1 MRKKGMLEKIQKE
14 WLSNIQKDLLSGFVV
29 GLSVIPETAGFAIM
43 VGLDVGVAFYTTFYM
58 AFILSLFGARK
69 AMISAAAGS
78 VALILVGV
86 VKNYGLEYAGV
97 ATLMAGI
104 LQILLGYLKIGNL
117 LKFIPQSVMYGFV
130 NALGILLLM
139 EQFKFLQNQNLGVFI
154 LLFIGILIIYLFPLI
169 TKKIPSNLI
178 CILAISAIALIFDV
192 HAPNLGSIEQGV
204 SGFHFIIIPKNL
216 DFKIVIELLPYAL
229 SLALVGT
236 IESLLTAKTLDV
248 ILKDGVSDK
257 NKETKA
263 QGLGNIISG
272 LLGGMTGCALV
283 GQSIINAK
291 SGAKTRLSTFFAG
304 FSLMVL
310 ILVFNEYV
318 VKIPIVA
325 VVAVM
330 VMISFT
336 TFNFQSIMN
345 IKKIK
350 LYDTLNMLLVVA
362 VVLYTHNLAI
372 GVVVGVLV
380 NALWIKSKG
389 IAWIFV
395 IKKRWVKSM
404 APDVGFE
411 PTTKRLTAAYSTAE
425 LIWNFA
431 QKEILVCFL

>member
-1 MRKKGMLEKIQKE
+1 MFEKIQKE

-58 AFILSLFGARK
+58 AFVLSLFGARK

-117 LKFIPQSVMYGFV
+117 LRFIPQSVMYGFV
-130 NALGILLLM
+130 NALGILLLT

-154 LLFIGILIIYLFPLI
+154 LLAIGILIIYLFPLI

-178 CILAISAIALIFDV
+178 CILIVSAIALIFDM

-336 TFNFQSIMN
+336 TFNFQSVMN

-389 IAWIFV
+389 IA
-395 IKKRWVKSM
+395 
-404 APDVGFE
+404 
-411 PTTKRLTAAYSTAE
+411 
-425 LIWNFA
+425 
-431 QKEILVCFL
+431 

>member
-1 MRKKGMLEKIQKE
+1 MLEKIQKE

-58 AFILSLFGARK
+58 AFVLSLFGARK

-97 ATLMAGI
+97 ATLMAGV

-117 LKFIPQSVMYGFV
+117 LRFIPQSVMYGFV
-130 NALGILLLM
+130 NALGILLLT
-139 EQFKFLQNQNLGVFI
+139 EQFKFLENQNLGVFI
-154 LLFIGILIIYLFPLI
+154 LLAIGILIIYLFPLI

-178 CILAISAIALIFDV
+178 CILIVSAIALIFDM

-216 DFKIVIELLPYAL
+216 DFKIMIELLPYAL

-336 TFNFQSIMN
+336 TFNFQSVMN

-389 IAWIFV
+389 IA
-395 IKKRWVKSM
+395 
-404 APDVGFE
+404 
-411 PTTKRLTAAYSTAE
+411 
-425 LIWNFA
+425 
-431 QKEILVCFL
+431 

>member
-1 MRKKGMLEKIQKE
+1 MFEKIQKE

-58 AFILSLFGARK
+58 AFVLSLFGARK

-97 ATLMAGI
+97 ATLMAGM

-117 LKFIPQSVMYGFV
+117 LRFIPQSVMYGFV

-154 LLFIGILIIYLFPLI
+154 LLATGILIIYLFPLI

-178 CILAISAIALIFDV
+178 CILIVSAIALIFDM

-216 DFKIVIELLPYAL
+216 DFKMVVELLPYAL

-336 TFNFQSIMN
+336 TFNFQSIIN
-345 IKKIK
+345 IKTIK

-389 IAWIFV
+389 IA
-395 IKKRWVKSM
+395 
-404 APDVGFE
+404 
-411 PTTKRLTAAYSTAE
+411 
-425 LIWNFA
+425 
-431 QKEILVCFL
+431 

>member
-1 MRKKGMLEKIQKE
+1 MLEKIQKE

-58 AFILSLFGARK
+58 AFVLSLFGARK

-97 ATLMAGI
+97 ATLMAGM

-154 LLFIGILIIYLFPLI
+154 LLAIGILIIYLFPLI

-178 CILAISAIALIFDV
+178 CILIVSAIALIFDM

-336 TFNFQSIMN
+336 TFNFQSIIN

-362 VVLYTHNLAI
+362 VVLCTHNLAI

-389 IAWIFV
+389 IA
-395 IKKRWVKSM
+395 
-404 APDVGFE
+404 
-411 PTTKRLTAAYSTAE
+411 
-425 LIWNFA
+425 
-431 QKEILVCFL
+431 

>member
-1 MRKKGMLEKIQKE
+1 MFEKIQKE

-58 AFILSLFGARK
+58 AFVLSLFGARK

-97 ATLMAGI
+97 ATLMAGM

-117 LKFIPQSVMYGFV
+117 LRFIPQSVMYGFV

-139 EQFKFLQNQNLGVFI
+139 EQFKFLQNQNLGVFV
-154 LLFIGILIIYLFPLI
+154 LLAIGILIIYLFPLI

-178 CILAISAIALIFDV
+178 CILAVSAIALIFDV

-336 TFNFQSIMN
+336 TFNFQSIIN

-389 IAWIFV
+389 IA
-395 IKKRWVKSM
+395 
-404 APDVGFE
+404 
-411 PTTKRLTAAYSTAE
+411 
-425 LIWNFA
+425 
-431 QKEILVCFL
+431 

>member
-1 MRKKGMLEKIQKE
+1 MLEKIQKE

-58 AFILSLFGARK
+58 AFVLSLFGARK

-86 VKNYGLEYAGV
+86 VKNYGLEYAGM
-97 ATLMAGI
+97 ATLMAGM

-117 LKFIPQSVMYGFV
+117 LRFIPQSVMYGFV

-236 IESLLTAKTLDV
+236 IESLLTAKTLDI

-336 TFNFQSIMN
+336 TFNFQSVIN

-362 VVLYTHNLAI
+362 VVLCTHNLAI

-389 IAWIFV
+389 IA
-395 IKKRWVKSM
+395 
-404 APDVGFE
+404 
-411 PTTKRLTAAYSTAE
+411 
-425 LIWNFA
+425 
-431 QKEILVCFL
+431 

>member
-1 MRKKGMLEKIQKE
+1 MLEKIQKE

-58 AFILSLFGARK
+58 AFVLSFFGARK

-97 ATLMAGI
+97 ATLMAGV

-117 LKFIPQSVMYGFV
+117 LRFIPQSVMYGFV

-139 EQFKFLQNQNLGVFI
+139 EQFKFLQNQNLGVFV
-154 LLFIGILIIYLFPLI
+154 LLAIGILIIYLFPLI

-178 CILAISAIALIFDV
+178 CILAVSAIALIFDV

-216 DFKIVIELLPYAL
+216 DFKIMIELLPYAL

-336 TFNFQSIMN
+336 TFNFQSVMN
-345 IKKIK
+345 IKTIK

-389 IAWIFV
+389 IA
-395 IKKRWVKSM
+395 
-404 APDVGFE
+404 
-411 PTTKRLTAAYSTAE
+411 
-425 LIWNFA
+425 
-431 QKEILVCFL
+431 

>member
-1 MRKKGMLEKIQKE
+1 MFEKIQKE

-58 AFILSLFGARK
+58 AFVLSLFGARK

-97 ATLMAGI
+97 ATLMAGV

-117 LKFIPQSVMYGFV
+117 LRFIPQSVMYGFV

-154 LLFIGILIIYLFPLI
+154 LLAIGILIIYLFPLI
-169 TKKIPSNLI
+169 TKKIPSNLV
-178 CILAISAIALIFDV
+178 CILAVSAIALIFDM

-216 DFKIVIELLPYAL
+216 DFKIMIELLPYAL

-336 TFNFQSIMN
+336 TFNFQSIIN

-389 IAWIFV
+389 IA
-395 IKKRWVKSM
+395 
-404 APDVGFE
+404 
-411 PTTKRLTAAYSTAE
+411 
-425 LIWNFA
+425 
-431 QKEILVCFL
+431 

>member
-1 MRKKGMLEKIQKE
+1 MFEKIQKE

-58 AFILSLFGARK
+58 AFVLSLFGARK

-117 LKFIPQSVMYGFV
+117 LRFIPQSVMYGFV

-178 CILAISAIALIFDV
+178 CILAVSAIALIFDM

-216 DFKIVIELLPYAL
+216 DFKIVIGLLPYAL

-336 TFNFQSIMN
+336 TFNFQSVMN

-389 IAWIFV
+389 IA
-395 IKKRWVKSM
+395 
-404 APDVGFE
+404 
-411 PTTKRLTAAYSTAE
+411 
-425 LIWNFA
+425 
-431 QKEILVCFL
+431 

>member
-1 MRKKGMLEKIQKE
+1 MFEKIQKE

-58 AFILSLFGARK
+58 AFVLSFFGARK

-117 LKFIPQSVMYGFV
+117 LRFIPQSVMYGFV

-154 LLFIGILIIYLFPLI
+154 LLAIGILIIYLFPLV

-178 CILAISAIALIFDV
+178 CILIVSAIALIFDM

-216 DFKIVIELLPYAL
+216 DFKMVVGLLPYAL

-336 TFNFQSIMN
+336 TFNFQSVMN

-389 IAWIFV
+389 IA
-395 IKKRWVKSM
+395 
-404 APDVGFE
+404 
-411 PTTKRLTAAYSTAE
+411 
-425 LIWNFA
+425 
-431 QKEILVCFL
+431 

>member
-1 MRKKGMLEKIQKE
+1 MLEKIQKE

-58 AFILSLFGARK
+58 AFVLSLFGARK

-117 LKFIPQSVMYGFV
+117 LRFIPQSVMYGFV
-130 NALGILLLM
+130 NALGILLLT

-154 LLFIGILIIYLFPLI
+154 LLAIGILIIYLFPLI
-169 TKKIPSNLI
+169 TKKIPSNLV
-178 CILAISAIALIFDV
+178 CILIVSAIALIFDM

-336 TFNFQSIMN
+336 TFNFQSVIN

-389 IAWIFV
+389 IA
-395 IKKRWVKSM
+395 
-404 APDVGFE
+404 
-411 PTTKRLTAAYSTAE
+411 
-425 LIWNFA
+425 
-431 QKEILVCFL
+431 

>member
-58 AFILSLFGARK
+58 AFVLSLFGARK

-117 LKFIPQSVMYGFV
+117 LRFIPQSVMYGFV

-154 LLFIGILIIYLFPLI
+154 LLIIGILIIYLFPLI

-178 CILAISAIALIFDV
+178 CILIVSAIALIFDM

-336 TFNFQSIMN
+336 TFNFQSVIN

-389 IAWIFV
+389 IA
-395 IKKRWVKSM
+395 
-404 APDVGFE
+404 
-411 PTTKRLTAAYSTAE
+411 
-425 LIWNFA
+425 
-431 QKEILVCFL
+431 

>member
-1 MRKKGMLEKIQKE
+1 MFEKIQKE
-14 WLSNIQKDLLSGFVV
+14 WLSNVQKDLLSGFVV

-58 AFILSLFGARK
+58 AFVLSLFGARK

-117 LKFIPQSVMYGFV
+117 LRFIPQSVMYGFV

-154 LLFIGILIIYLFPLI
+154 LLAIGILIIYLFPLI

-178 CILAISAIALIFDV
+178 CILIVSAIALIFDV

-216 DFKIVIELLPYAL
+216 DFKMVLELLPYAL

-389 IAWIFV
+389 IA
-395 IKKRWVKSM
+395 
-404 APDVGFE
+404 
-411 PTTKRLTAAYSTAE
+411 
-425 LIWNFA
+425 
-431 QKEILVCFL
+431 

>member
-1 MRKKGMLEKIQKE
+1 MFEKIQKE

-58 AFILSLFGARK
+58 AFVLSLFGARK

-117 LKFIPQSVMYGFV
+117 LRFIPQSVMYGFV

-178 CILAISAIALIFDV
+178 CILIVSAIALIFDM

-216 DFKIVIELLPYAL
+216 DFKILIGLLPYAL

-336 TFNFQSIMN
+336 TFNFQSIIN

-389 IAWIFV
+389 IA
-395 IKKRWVKSM
+395 
-404 APDVGFE
+404 
-411 PTTKRLTAAYSTAE
+411 
-425 LIWNFA
+425 
-431 QKEILVCFL
+431 

>member
-1 MRKKGMLEKIQKE
+1 MFEKIQKE

-58 AFILSLFGARK
+58 AFVLSLFGARK

-97 ATLMAGI
+97 ATLMAGV

-154 LLFIGILIIYLFPLI
+154 LLAIGILIIYLFPLI

-178 CILAISAIALIFDV
+178 CILAVSAIALIFDM

-216 DFKIVIELLPYAL
+216 DFKMVAGLLPYAL

-336 TFNFQSIMN
+336 TFNFQSIIN

-389 IAWIFV
+389 IA
-395 IKKRWVKSM
+395 
-404 APDVGFE
+404 
-411 PTTKRLTAAYSTAE
+411 
-425 LIWNFA
+425 
-431 QKEILVCFL
+431 

>member
-1 MRKKGMLEKIQKE
+1 MFEKIQKE

-58 AFILSLFGARK
+58 AFVLSLFGARK

-117 LKFIPQSVMYGFV
+117 LKFIPQSVMHGFV
-130 NALGILLLM
+130 NALGILLLI

-169 TKKIPSNLI
+169 TKKIPSNLV
-178 CILAISAIALIFDV
+178 CILAVSAIALIFDV
-192 HAPNLGSIEQGV
+192 HASNLGSIEQGV

-216 DFKIVIELLPYAL
+216 DFKMVAGLLPYAL

-291 SGAKTRLSTFFAG
+291 SGAKTRLSTFLAG

-336 TFNFQSIMN
+336 TFNFQSIIN

-389 IAWIFV
+389 IA
-395 IKKRWVKSM
+395 
-404 APDVGFE
+404 
-411 PTTKRLTAAYSTAE
+411 
-425 LIWNFA
+425 
-431 QKEILVCFL
+431 

>member
-1 MRKKGMLEKIQKE
+1 MFEKIQKE

-58 AFILSLFGARK
+58 AFVLSLFGARK

-97 ATLMAGI
+97 ATLMAGV

-117 LKFIPQSVMYGFV
+117 LRFIPQSVMYGFV

-154 LLFIGILIIYLFPLI
+154 LLAIGILIIYLFPLI

-178 CILAISAIALIFDV
+178 CILIVSAIALIFDV

-336 TFNFQSIMN
+336 TFNFQSVIN

-389 IAWIFV
+389 IA
-395 IKKRWVKSM
+395 
-404 APDVGFE
+404 
-411 PTTKRLTAAYSTAE
+411 
-425 LIWNFA
+425 
-431 QKEILVCFL
+431 

>member
-1 MRKKGMLEKIQKE
+1 MFEKIQKE

-58 AFILSLFGARK
+58 AFVLSLFGARK

-97 ATLMAGI
+97 ATLMAGM

-117 LKFIPQSVMYGFV
+117 LRFIPQSVMYGFV

-169 TKKIPSNLI
+169 TKKIPSNLV
-178 CILAISAIALIFDV
+178 CILIVSAIALIFDV

-216 DFKIVIELLPYAL
+216 DFKILIGLLPYAL

-336 TFNFQSIMN
+336 TFNFQSIIN

-389 IAWIFV
+389 IA
-395 IKKRWVKSM
+395 
-404 APDVGFE
+404 
-411 PTTKRLTAAYSTAE
+411 
-425 LIWNFA
+425 
-431 QKEILVCFL
+431 

>member
-1 MRKKGMLEKIQKE
+1 MRKKGMFEKIQKE

-58 AFILSLFGARK
+58 AFVLSLFGARK

-117 LKFIPQSVMYGFV
+117 LRFIPQSVMYGFV
-130 NALGILLLM
+130 NALGILLLT

-169 TKKIPSNLI
+169 TKKIPSNLV
-178 CILAISAIALIFDV
+178 CILIVSAIALIFDV

-336 TFNFQSIMN
+336 TFNFQSVMN

-389 IAWIFV
+389 IA
-395 IKKRWVKSM
+395 
-404 APDVGFE
+404 
-411 PTTKRLTAAYSTAE
+411 
-425 LIWNFA
+425 
-431 QKEILVCFL
+431 

>member
-1 MRKKGMLEKIQKE
+1 MGKKGMFEKIQKE

-58 AFILSLFGARK
+58 AFVLSLFGARK

-117 LKFIPQSVMYGFV
+117 LRFIPQSVMYGFV

-154 LLFIGILIIYLFPLI
+154 LLAIGILIIYLFPLI

-178 CILAISAIALIFDV
+178 CILIVSAIALIFDM

-204 SGFHFIIIPKNL
+204 SGFHFLIIPKNL

-389 IAWIFV
+389 IA
-395 IKKRWVKSM
+395 
-404 APDVGFE
+404 
-411 PTTKRLTAAYSTAE
+411 
-425 LIWNFA
+425 
-431 QKEILVCFL
+431 

>member
-1 MRKKGMLEKIQKE
+1 MLEKIQKE

-58 AFILSLFGARK
+58 AFVLSFFGARK

-117 LKFIPQSVMYGFV
+117 LRFIPQSVMYGFV

-154 LLFIGILIIYLFPLI
+154 LLAIGILIIYLFPLI

-178 CILAISAIALIFDV
+178 CILAVSAIALIFDM

-236 IESLLTAKTLDV
+236 IESLLTAKTLDM

-291 SGAKTRLSTFFAG
+291 SGARTRLSTFFAG

-336 TFNFQSIMN
+336 TFNFQSVIN

-389 IAWIFV
+389 IA
-395 IKKRWVKSM
+395 
-404 APDVGFE
+404 
-411 PTTKRLTAAYSTAE
+411 
-425 LIWNFA
+425 
-431 QKEILVCFL
+431 

>member
-1 MRKKGMLEKIQKE
+1 MFEKIQKE

-58 AFILSLFGARK
+58 AFVLSLFGARK

-117 LKFIPQSVMYGFV
+117 LRFIPQSVMYGFV

-154 LLFIGILIIYLFPLI
+154 LLIIGILIIYLFPLI

-178 CILAISAIALIFDV
+178 CILIVSAIALIFDV

-216 DFKIVIELLPYAL
+216 DFKMVVELLPYAL

-263 QGLGNIISG
+263 QGLGNIVSG

-336 TFNFQSIMN
+336 TFNFQSIIN

-389 IAWIFV
+389 IA
-395 IKKRWVKSM
+395 
-404 APDVGFE
+404 
-411 PTTKRLTAAYSTAE
+411 
-425 LIWNFA
+425 
-431 QKEILVCFL
+431 

>member
-1 MRKKGMLEKIQKE
+1 MLEKIQKE

-58 AFILSLFGARK
+58 AFVLSLFGARK

-117 LKFIPQSVMYGFV
+117 LRFIPQSVMYGFV

-139 EQFKFLQNQNLGVFI
+139 EQFKFLENQNLGVFI
-154 LLFIGILIIYLFPLI
+154 LLAIGILIIYLFPLI

-178 CILAISAIALIFDV
+178 CILIVSAIALIFDM

-216 DFKIVIELLPYAL
+216 DFKMVLELLPYAL

-336 TFNFQSIMN
+336 TFNFQSIIN

-389 IAWIFV
+389 IA
-395 IKKRWVKSM
+395 
-404 APDVGFE
+404 
-411 PTTKRLTAAYSTAE
+411 
-425 LIWNFA
+425 
-431 QKEILVCFL
+431 

>member
-1 MRKKGMLEKIQKE
+1 MFEKIQKE

-58 AFILSLFGARK
+58 AFVLSLFGARK

-97 ATLMAGI
+97 ATLMAGV

-117 LKFIPQSVMYGFV
+117 LRFIPQSVMYGFV

-154 LLFIGILIIYLFPLI
+154 LLAIGILIIYLFPLI

-178 CILAISAIALIFDV
+178 CILAVSAIALIFDV

-257 NKETKA
+257 NKETKV

-336 TFNFQSIMN
+336 TFNFQSIIN
-345 IKKIK
+345 IKTIK
-350 LYDTLNMLLVVA
+350 PYDTLNMLLVVA

-372 GVVVGVLV
+372 GGVGGGLV

-389 IAWIFV
+389 IA
-395 IKKRWVKSM
+395 
-404 APDVGFE
+404 
-411 PTTKRLTAAYSTAE
+411 
-425 LIWNFA
+425 
-431 QKEILVCFL
+431 

>member
-1 MRKKGMLEKIQKE
+1 MFEKIQKE

-58 AFILSLFGARK
+58 AFVLSLFGARK

-178 CILAISAIALIFDV
+178 CILIVSAIALIFDM

-291 SGAKTRLSTFFAG
+291 SGARTRLSTFFAG

-389 IAWIFV
+389 IA
-395 IKKRWVKSM
+395 
-404 APDVGFE
+404 
-411 PTTKRLTAAYSTAE
+411 
-425 LIWNFA
+425 
-431 QKEILVCFL
+431 

>member
-1 MRKKGMLEKIQKE
+1 MGKKGMFEKIQKE

-58 AFILSLFGARK
+58 AFVLSLFGARK

-130 NALGILLLM
+130 NALGILLLI

-178 CILAISAIALIFDV
+178 CILAVSAIALIFDM

-263 QGLGNIISG
+263 QGLGNIVSG

-336 TFNFQSIMN
+336 TFNFQSIIN

-389 IAWIFV
+389 IA
-395 IKKRWVKSM
+395 
-404 APDVGFE
+404 
-411 PTTKRLTAAYSTAE
+411 
-425 LIWNFA
+425 
-431 QKEILVCFL
+431 

>member
-1 MRKKGMLEKIQKE
+1 MFEKIQKE

-58 AFILSLFGARK
+58 AFVLSLFGARK

-117 LKFIPQSVMYGFV
+117 LRFIPQSVMYGFV

-154 LLFIGILIIYLFPLI
+154 LLAIGILIIYLFPLI

-178 CILAISAIALIFDV
+178 CILIVSAIALIFDV

-216 DFKIVIELLPYAL
+216 DFKMVLELLPYAL

-336 TFNFQSIMN
+336 TFNFQSVMN
-345 IKKIK
+345 IKTIK

-389 IAWIFV
+389 IA
-395 IKKRWVKSM
+395 
-404 APDVGFE
+404 
-411 PTTKRLTAAYSTAE
+411 
-425 LIWNFA
+425 
-431 QKEILVCFL
+431 

>member
-1 MRKKGMLEKIQKE
+1 MLEKIQKE

-58 AFILSLFGARK
+58 AFVLSLFGARK

-97 ATLMAGI
+97 ATLMAGV

-178 CILAISAIALIFDV
+178 CILAVSAIALIFDM

-216 DFKIVIELLPYAL
+216 DFKIMIELLPYAL

-336 TFNFQSIMN
+336 TFNFQSIIN

-389 IAWIFV
+389 IA
-395 IKKRWVKSM
+395 
-404 APDVGFE
+404 
-411 PTTKRLTAAYSTAE
+411 
-425 LIWNFA
+425 
-431 QKEILVCFL
+431 

>member
-1 MRKKGMLEKIQKE
+1 MFEKIQKE

-58 AFILSLFGARK
+58 AFALSLFGARK

-97 ATLMAGI
+97 ATLMAGV

-130 NALGILLLM
+130 NALGILLLT

-154 LLFIGILIIYLFPLI
+154 LLAIGILIIYLFPLI

-178 CILAISAIALIFDV
+178 CILAISAIALIFDM

-216 DFKIVIELLPYAL
+216 DFKILVGLLPYAL

-336 TFNFQSIMN
+336 TFNFQSIIN

-362 VVLYTHNLAI
+362 VVLYTHNLAV

-389 IAWIFV
+389 IA
-395 IKKRWVKSM
+395 
-404 APDVGFE
+404 
-411 PTTKRLTAAYSTAE
+411 
-425 LIWNFA
+425 
-431 QKEILVCFL
+431 

>member
-1 MRKKGMLEKIQKE
+1 MLEKIQKE

-58 AFILSLFGARK
+58 AFVLSLFGARK

-117 LKFIPQSVMYGFV
+117 LRFIPQSVMYGFV

-139 EQFKFLQNQNLGVFI
+139 EQFKFLQNQNLGVFV
-154 LLFIGILIIYLFPLI
+154 LLAIGILIIYLFPLI

-178 CILAISAIALIFDV
+178 CILIVSAIALIFDM

-216 DFKIVIELLPYAL
+216 DFKMVLGLLPYAL

-336 TFNFQSIMN
+336 TFNFQSIIN

-389 IAWIFV
+389 IA
-395 IKKRWVKSM
+395 
-404 APDVGFE
+404 
-411 PTTKRLTAAYSTAE
+411 
-425 LIWNFA
+425 
-431 QKEILVCFL
+431 

>member
-1 MRKKGMLEKIQKE
+1 MFEKIQKE

-58 AFILSLFGARK
+58 AFVLSLFGARK

-117 LKFIPQSVMYGFV
+117 LRFIPQSVMYGFV

-154 LLFIGILIIYLFPLI
+154 LLATGILIIYLFPLI

-178 CILAISAIALIFDV
+178 CILAVSAIALIFDM

-216 DFKIVIELLPYAL
+216 DFKMVVGLLPYAL

-336 TFNFQSIMN
+336 TFNFQSIIN

-389 IAWIFV
+389 IA
-395 IKKRWVKSM
+395 
-404 APDVGFE
+404 
-411 PTTKRLTAAYSTAE
+411 
-425 LIWNFA
+425 
-431 QKEILVCFL
+431 

>member
-1 MRKKGMLEKIQKE
+1 MGKKGMLEKIQKE

-58 AFILSLFGARK
+58 AFVLSLFGARK

-117 LKFIPQSVMYGFV
+117 LRFIPQSVMYGFV

-139 EQFKFLQNQNLGVFI
+139 EQFKFLQNQNLGVFV
-154 LLFIGILIIYLFPLI
+154 LLAIGILIIYLFPLI

-178 CILAISAIALIFDV
+178 CILAVSAIALIFDM

-216 DFKIVIELLPYAL
+216 DFKMVLELLPYAL

-263 QGLGNIISG
+263 QGLGNIVSG

-336 TFNFQSIMN
+336 TFNFQSIIN

-389 IAWIFV
+389 IA
-395 IKKRWVKSM
+395 
-404 APDVGFE
+404 
-411 PTTKRLTAAYSTAE
+411 
-425 LIWNFA
+425 
-431 QKEILVCFL
+431 

>member
-1 MRKKGMLEKIQKE
+1 MLEKIQKE

-58 AFILSLFGARK
+58 AFVLSLFGARK

-97 ATLMAGI
+97 ATLMAGM

-139 EQFKFLQNQNLGVFI
+139 EQFKFLENQNLGVFV
-154 LLFIGILIIYLFPLI
+154 LLAIGILIIYLFPLI

-178 CILAISAIALIFDV
+178 CILAVSAIALIFDV

-216 DFKIVIELLPYAL
+216 DFKMVLELLPYAL

-336 TFNFQSIMN
+336 TFNFQSVMN

-389 IAWIFV
+389 IA
-395 IKKRWVKSM
+395 
-404 APDVGFE
+404 
-411 PTTKRLTAAYSTAE
+411 
-425 LIWNFA
+425 
-431 QKEILVCFL
+431 

>member
-1 MRKKGMLEKIQKE
+1 MLEKIQKE

-58 AFILSLFGARK
+58 AFVLSLFGARK

-178 CILAISAIALIFDV
+178 CILAISAIALIFDM

-204 SGFHFIIIPKNL
+204 SGFHFLIIPKNL
-216 DFKIVIELLPYAL
+216 DFKMVAGLLPYAL

-336 TFNFQSIMN
+336 TFNFQSVMN

-389 IAWIFV
+389 IA
-395 IKKRWVKSM
+395 
-404 APDVGFE
+404 
-411 PTTKRLTAAYSTAE
+411 
-425 LIWNFA
+425 
-431 QKEILVCFL
+431 

>member
-1 MRKKGMLEKIQKE
+1 MFEKIQKE

-58 AFILSLFGARK
+58 AFVLSLFGARK

-130 NALGILLLM
+130 NALGILLLT

-154 LLFIGILIIYLFPLI
+154 LLAIGILIIYLFPLI

-178 CILAISAIALIFDV
+178 CILAVSAIALIFDM

-291 SGAKTRLSTFFAG
+291 SRAKTRLSTFFAG

-350 LYDTLNMLLVVA
+350 LYDTLNMLLVVV

-389 IAWIFV
+389 IA
-395 IKKRWVKSM
+395 
-404 APDVGFE
+404 
-411 PTTKRLTAAYSTAE
+411 
-425 LIWNFA
+425 
-431 QKEILVCFL
+431 

>member
-1 MRKKGMLEKIQKE
+1 MFEKIQKE

-58 AFILSLFGARK
+58 AFVLSLFGARK

-154 LLFIGILIIYLFPLI
+154 LLAIGILIIYLFPLI

-178 CILAISAIALIFDV
+178 CILAVSAIALIFDM

-216 DFKIVIELLPYAL
+216 DFKIMIELLPYAL
-229 SLALVGT
+229 SLVLVGT

-336 TFNFQSIMN
+336 TFNFQSVMN
-345 IKKIK
+345 IKTIK

-389 IAWIFV
+389 IA
-395 IKKRWVKSM
+395 
-404 APDVGFE
+404 
-411 PTTKRLTAAYSTAE
+411 
-425 LIWNFA
+425 
-431 QKEILVCFL
+431 

>member
-1 MRKKGMLEKIQKE
+1 MEKSGMFEKIQKE

-58 AFILSLFGARK
+58 AFVLSLFGARK

-117 LKFIPQSVMYGFV
+117 LRFIPQSVMYGFV

-154 LLFIGILIIYLFPLI
+154 LLAIGILIIYLFPLI

-178 CILAISAIALIFDV
+178 CILIVSAIALIFDM

-216 DFKIVIELLPYAL
+216 DFKMVVGLLPYAL

-336 TFNFQSIMN
+336 TFNFQSIIN

-389 IAWIFV
+389 IA
-395 IKKRWVKSM
+395 
-404 APDVGFE
+404 
-411 PTTKRLTAAYSTAE
+411 
-425 LIWNFA
+425 
-431 QKEILVCFL
+431 

>member
-1 MRKKGMLEKIQKE
+1 MFEKIQKE
-14 WLSNIQKDLLSGFVV
+14 WLSSIQKDLLSGFVV

-58 AFILSLFGARK
+58 AFVLSLFGARK

-117 LKFIPQSVMYGFV
+117 LRFIPQSVMYGFV
-130 NALGILLLM
+130 NALGILLLI

-154 LLFIGILIIYLFPLI
+154 LLAIGILIIYLFPLI

-178 CILAISAIALIFDV
+178 CILAVSAIALIFDM

-216 DFKIVIELLPYAL
+216 DFKIMIELLPYAL

-248 ILKDGVSDK
+248 ILKDGVSNK

-336 TFNFQSIMN
+336 TFNFQSIIN

-389 IAWIFV
+389 IA
-395 IKKRWVKSM
+395 
-404 APDVGFE
+404 
-411 PTTKRLTAAYSTAE
+411 
-425 LIWNFA
+425 
-431 QKEILVCFL
+431 